1 MPTCVRSMNFVAID
15 ADACPACGGKAKTDL
30 DDSIRNQQI
39 AEAQE
44 TGDPGT
50 ALVQMLGWA
59 TFSVV
64 AIAWTLSSFGI
75 TSLGNGLLIGFVAMV
90 LFIGVIF
97 AANSE

>member
-1 MPTCVRSMNFVAID
+1 MPTCVSCGNFVAID

-39 AEAQE
+39 AEAEE

-50 ALVQMLGWA
+50 ALVQGLGWL
-59 TFSVV
+59 TFAAVGFAV
-64 AIAWTLSSFGI
+64 ALSSLGI
-75 TSLGNGLLIGFVAMV
+75 TSLGNGLLIGFVAVV
-90 LFIGVIF
+90 LLVGVIF